1 MDHKQ
6 ALLSL
11 VQACTLMLPKFLQPW
26 KRQVLLAGLQLRL
39 LAGLPHPMC
48 QVATALTTAAT
59 AEAAALRAASGAH
72 LICLCIVRSHC
83 IHHHTQ
89 FVRGIFRIQMCQ

>member
-1 MDHKQ
+1 MDGLKPEHEHKQ
-6 ALLSL
+6 AILAPA
-11 VQACTLMLPKFLQPW
+11 QACTLMLPEFLQPW

-48 QVATALTTAAT
+48 QVATALTSAAT

-72 LICLCIVRSHC
+72 HFHPHLARPHFIYWRVCHM
-83 IHHHTQ
+83 Q
-89 FVRGIFRIQMCQ
+89 